1 MSLMTCGAACTC
13 GLFEGSGLAG
23 TVLDLCAASKISV
36 LGDETPE
43 GTGLS
48 VFPKLPSNTGAWF
61 AKSTSCVT
69 SLLESVLGCSRASLL
84 TF

>member
-1 MSLMTCGAACTC
+1 MSMMGC
-13 GLFEGSGLAG
+13 FVLAV
-23 TVLDLCAASKISV
+23 TVVPLCATSVISV
-36 LGDETPE
+36 LGDEPWE
-43 GTGLS
+43 GTGLTA
-48 VFPKLPSNTGAWF
+48 FPELPSNTGAWF